1 MAAPVMSHLIC
12 SMALVVL
19 ILLLPSFFVLERD
32 NVSEQMATRELKE
45 IADYTSNT
53 LEHLFILANSTDSE
67 ELRITKGLIY
77 LPQKVQGSIYVLN
90 ISSTDGITGSQVT
103 ASLSD
108 RPWIVGTSWL
118 VPGLNSDNAQAV
130 IVGGDYTLE
139 AVCERN
145 ENGFYVWI
153 EKGE

>member
-19 ILLLPSFFVLERD
+19 ILVLPSFFAMERD
-32 NVSEQMATRELKE
+32 NISEQMAIRELKE

-53 LEHLFILANSTDSE
+53 IENLFILANSTDSGK
-67 ELRITKGLIY
+67 LIITKDLIY
-77 LPQKVQGSIYVLN
+77 LPQKVEGSIYVLN
-90 ISSTDGITGSQVT
+90 ISSVDGVTGSQVT
-103 ASLSD
+103 ASLTD
-108 RPWIVGTSWL
+108 RPWIIGTSWL
-118 VPGLNSDNAQAV
+118 VPGLNSANAQAV
-130 IVGGDYTLE
+130 TIGDYTLT

-145 ENGFYVWI
+145 ETGFYAWI